1 MTSFPVEI
9 DSKKPLTTMSV
20 SEQKRTALPYL
31 GFGLRLRKEYLAP
44 VLESRP
50 KVDWFEIISES
61 YLDTDDA
68 VLGQLDEVRAG
79 YPLVMHGISL
89 GIGSPWPLDRDY
101 LQKLK
106 QLTERLQPVWISD
119 HLSWS
124 GADDIQGRLL
134 PLPYS
139 GDTLDHLVPRIREVQ
154 DFLERRI
161 LLENVPQERIGSQP
175 EIPESEF
182 LCEVAERSDSL
193 ILIDI
198 ANLHSTSVNQEI
210 NPFDYLEQLPEE
222 RVQQIH
228 LAGAIALCGTAA
240 HSNDRPEDPIWNLYR
255 RALMRFGPVST
266 MIERVDTI
274 PALGKMVDELE
285 KARCAA
291 HQLLSID

>member
-1 MTSFPVEI
+1 
-9 DSKKPLTTMSV
+9 MSV
-20 SEQKRTALPYL
+20 TERKRTTLPYL

-44 VLESRP
+44 VLETRP
-50 KVDWFEIISES
+50 KVDWFEVIPES
-61 YLDTDDA
+61 FLDSGGV
-68 VLGQLDEVRAG
+68 VLGQLDKVRAG

-89 GIGSPWPLDRDY
+89 GIGSPWPLDRSY

-106 QLTERLQPVWISD
+106 QLAERLQPAWISD

-124 GADDIQGRLL
+124 GADDVQGRLL

-139 GDTLDHLVPRIREVQ
+139 RDTLDHLVPRIREVQ
-154 DFLERRI
+154 NFLEQRI
-161 LLENVPQERIGSQP
+161 LLENVPQEQTGSQP

-255 RALMRFGPVST
+255 SALMRFGPVST
-266 MIERVDTI
+266 IIERVDTI
-274 PALGKMVDELE
+274 PALGEMVGEME

-291 HQLLSID
+291 HQLLSTD

>member
-1 MTSFPVEI
+1 MLPFLVAI
-9 DSKKPLTTMSV
+9 DSNKAPATMSTT
-20 SEQKRTALPYL
+20 EQKRAALPYL

-44 VLESRP
+44 VLKTRP
-50 KVDWFEIISES
+50 KVDWFEVISES
-61 YLDTDDA
+61 YLDADDA
-68 VLGQLDEVRAG
+68 MLEQLDEVRTS

-89 GIGSPWPLDRDY
+89 GLGSPWPLDRSY

-106 QLTERLQPVWISD
+106 QLAERLQPAWISD

-139 GDTLDHLVPRIREVQ
+139 RDTLDHLLTRIREVQ
-154 DFLERRI
+154 DFLGRRI
-161 LLENVPQERIGSQP
+161 LLENVPQARTGSRP

-210 NPFDYLEQLPEE
+210 SPLDYLERLPEE

-240 HSNDRPEDPIWNLYR
+240 HSHDRPEDPIWNLYR
-255 RALMRFGPVST
+255 SALVRFGPVST

-274 PALGKMVDELE
+274 PALGEMLDELE
-285 KARCAA
+285 KARYAA
-291 HQLLSID
+291 HQLLSTD